1 MASMPDVISLH
12 NSATVTHNVVP
23 RFVLWGR
30 GVTFDYRQESASNK
44 RAGGWFFRSVMGKN
58 SHVCLFFYADE
69 NTLEKKIY
77 IIIIIMKGRKW
88 DREKKR
94 PSRVDE
100 TLIFG
105 KYNEKKERE
114 REMKNEKRLW
124 NVKGMNERAIF
135 NVNQNIEGK
144 KWECDGPLSCRIIQ
158 EQNHRSMIF
167 CSSDHFQDALI
178 IHCFLLLHRRWTLPV
193 FQLSSTYSNWPHS
206 NVHFIL

>member
-105 KYNEKKERE
+105 KYNEKKRERE
-114 REMKNEKRLW
+114 RWKMKRDCEMWKEWMNAPYSTSIKISKGKNENVMGRCHVASFKSKITVQWYFAPVTVFKTLW
-124 NVKGMNERAIF
+124 
-135 NVNQNIEGK
+135 
-144 KWECDGPLSCRIIQ
+144 
-158 EQNHRSMIF
+158 
-167 CSSDHFQDALI
+167 
-178 IHCFLLLHRRWTLPV
+178 
-193 FQLSSTYSNWPHS
+193 
-206 NVHFIL
+206 